1 LDGRPVDA
9 APFMALNRE
18 GAGQMVGKREMDENG
33 SVAAGDIIRLRA
45 VMPVSA
51 RQTRLPKSPQ

>member
-1 LDGRPVDA
+1 
-9 APFMALNRE
+9 MALNRE